1 MKSKSYFKQKKK
13 IKENTHQ
20 FFFNIKFKGYIIYR
34 INKNN

>member
-13 IKENTHQ
+13 IKENIYL

>member
-13 IKENTHQ
+13 IKANIYL
-20 FFFNIKFKGYIIYR
+20 FFFNIKFKGCIIYR